1 MTTSAKPK
9 SARVFFA
16 LWPDEPCASRLSAI
30 AEDCAARLGGRAMP
44 KDALHLT
51 LAFVGA
57 VNEDRL
63 PELMALANATAR
75 SMSEAPADGSA
86 RQAIVLDRLA
96 CWPDKR
102 ILWAGSDCLPLH
114 AGALAKHLVESLVA
128 ADYLPA
134 GQTFVAHVTLVRR
147 LQRPP
152 RAEDIDRLR
161 NSPLRWVYRDFVL
174 MRSWPGAD
182 RPAYERLGSWRLSA
196 G

>member
-1 MTTSAKPK
+1 MTTSAKPRT
-9 SARVFFA
+9 ARVFFA
-16 LWPDEPCASRLSAI
+16 LWPDERCASRLSAV
-30 AEDCAARLGGRAMP
+30 AEDCAARLGGKATP

-63 PELMALANATAR
+63 SELMALANATAR
-75 SMSEAPADGSA
+75 SMSDAPADCLG
-86 RQAIVLDRLA
+86 RHAIVLDRLDG
-96 CWPDKR
+96 WPEKR

-114 AGALAKHLVESLVA
+114 TSALAKHLAESLVA

-134 GQTFVAHVTLVRR
+134 GQTFVAHVTLVRQ

-152 RAEDIDRLR
+152 RAEDINRLR

-182 RPAYERLGSWRLSA
+182 GPAYERLGSWRLGA